1 MDATVDLVVVAAV
14 STIVLLFGARLLLFI
29 VQVFFVFSGFIN
41 VVTWVVGKLVFDFIA
56 ARLLDLIA
64 MNFLLDTRFVEVV
77 ATRIVLEG
85 LSLILEI
92 GDLSP
97 VLSLFL
103 VDKVPIVALEVL
115 SLMLEVVGLSLS
127 LKLFLFLVA
136 LRVILSIEAL
146 ELLSVATGLLDV
158 VASGLFFIKL
168 LVVDEEILFFLIAAW
183 FLSFIVSTRLLNFV
197 ALRLV
202 IVALGLVFVTLRL
215 IVVALR
221 LVVIA
226 LRLVIVALRLIVVA
240 LRLVVVTSRLFLIAL
255 RLFCV
260 ALRLQLVAA
269 GLFVFVATWLLR
281 VSTRLLTLLA
291 RLRLVATGSW
301 SRSTRLRSSAGLLFD
316 TLFGQFFSCAESL
329 WIKVLRDVTNLFL
342 CTAKLFSKVCFSLIS
357 EMHSCISL
365 RDDTFGDLTGVS
377 KSARHLATKT
387 SATEASVRVVEDA
400 AHSTVSAH
408 HASTSEAARSSSTSP
423 AKSTE
428 TAVSTEA
435 ANPS

>member
-136 LRVILSIEAL
+136 LRVILSVEAL
-146 ELLSVATGLLDV
+146 KLLSVATGLLDV

-221 LVVIA
+221 LVIVA
-226 LRLVIVALRLIVVA
+226 LRLVIVALRLVVVALRLIVVA
-240 LRLVVVTSRLFLIAL
+240 LRLVVVTLRLFLIAL

-269 GLFVFVATWLLR
+269 GLFVFVATGLLW
-281 VSTRLLTLLA
+281 VSTRLLTLLARLRLVATGGLLWVSTRSFTLLA

-316 TLFGQFFSCAESL
+316 TLFGQFISCAESL

-357 EMHSCISL
+357 EMHS
-365 RDDTFGDLTGVS
+365 
-377 KSARHLATKT
+377 
-387 SATEASVRVVEDA
+387 
-400 AHSTVSAH
+400 
-408 HASTSEAARSSSTSP
+408 
-423 AKSTE
+423 
-428 TAVSTEA
+428 
-435 ANPS
+435 

>member
-136 LRVILSIEAL
+136 LRVILSVEAL

-226 LRLVIVALRLIVVA
+226 LRLVVVALRLIVVA
-240 LRLVVVTSRLFLIAL
+240 LRLVVVTLRLFLIAL

-269 GLFVFVATWLLR
+269 GLFVFVATGLLW
-281 VSTRLLTLLA
+281 VSTRFLRLRLVTARGLLWVSTRSFTLLA

-316 TLFGQFFSCAESL
+316 TLFGQFISCAESL

-357 EMHSCISL
+357 EMHS
-365 RDDTFGDLTGVS
+365 
-377 KSARHLATKT
+377 
-387 SATEASVRVVEDA
+387 
-400 AHSTVSAH
+400 
-408 HASTSEAARSSSTSP
+408 
-423 AKSTE
+423 
-428 TAVSTEA
+428 
-435 ANPS
+435 